1 MTSKKIAGI
10 VPYFNDS
17 ANREYNKKEFLSHM
31 NNEVCDVFLQDFD
44 LANNITRA
52 HAFNNG
58 VKQAAQLGYEYVGL
72 FDIDISLPIEALRDT
87 VKSLG
92 SNSIDVVY
100 PFSGMPIETDL
111 SIASAFKPYVLD
123 KNLLQ
128 WLFDEEL
135 NFRVP
140 YSFKTPELLGLAVCM
155 RIDTFFEVGGENPN
169 FIGWGFEDH
178 ERYIRY
184 NTLGKSITR
193 LPYQIT
199 HRSHDQGIRKH
210 SLWKHN
216 YWEMIKVNSMS
227 VNELKEYIK
236 LWTV

>member
-1 MTSKKIAGI
+1 MASKKIAGI

-17 ANREYNKKEFLSHM
+17 ANREHNKQEFLSHM

-44 LANNITRA
+44 LANGITRA

-58 VKQAAQLGYEYVGL
+58 VKEAEQLGYEYVGL
-72 FDIDISLPIEALRDT
+72 FDIDISLPIEALQET
-87 VKSLG
+87 VNSLESKSA
-92 SNSIDVVY
+92 DVVY

-155 RIDTFFEVGGENPN
+155 RTDTFFEVGGENPN

-184 NTLGKSITR
+184 NTLGKNITR